1 MCIYCHTKPTE
12 PFLQIFQKNKFFVE
26 RPGALSFDEFLT
38 VTTFYSVTV
47 MLALVFI
54 WHRVLTGL

>member
-1 MCIYCHTKPTE
+1 MCIFCHTKPTE
-12 PFLQIFQKNKFFVE
+12 PFLQIFPKNNIFVE

-38 VTTFYSVTV
+38 VTTIYPVTV

-54 WHRVLTGL
+54 WHRVLIGL